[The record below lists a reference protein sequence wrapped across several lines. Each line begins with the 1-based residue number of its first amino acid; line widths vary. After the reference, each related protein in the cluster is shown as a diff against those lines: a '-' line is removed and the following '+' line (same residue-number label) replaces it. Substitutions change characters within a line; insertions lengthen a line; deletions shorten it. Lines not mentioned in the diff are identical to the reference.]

1 MTTAVRSRVTDYAE
15 AVLRGEYVVGK
26 LQLLAC
32 ERHLRDLDLGHKRG
46 LRFDEEA
53 AEAALDFF
61 PILRLPDGSG
71 AGERFSLLPWQSF
84 VVGSIFGW
92 LAADGRRRFHYS
104 YVECARAN
112 GKSPLAAGIGLKG
125 LLADGE
131 QGAQVYAAATTRD
144 QAKVVFNDAVRM
156 AEKSPSVWPKLTKTV
171 NNLAYMQMGG
181 FFRPLAAEASKM
193 DGLRVHMALVDEV
206 HEHPNGDVLAKL
218 RTGMKSS
225 QPLLFMITT
234 AGYDRHSV
242 CYDEHEYACKV
253 LEGVIEDDS
262 HFAFIAALDEGDDWT
277 DEDCWPKANPS
288 LGTTVR
294 IETLREECEKAKQI
308 SSQQNAFM
316 RLRLNI
322 WTEQRSRWLSTET
335 WDGGNAGPEADLSGR
350 ECFAGIVAAED
361 SLTAVALWFP
371 DGAGGGDA
379 GMRFFLPEDN
389 IAELVR
395 ETNVPLDRWAEEG
408 WIEATEGNVTDYDLV
423 RKRLNGMQEEFDIR
437 EAAIRQ
443 HNTTQL
449 QTQLMGD
456 GFTVVPIN
464 RGFPGM
470 SAATKEVERLLTARK
485 LRHGGHPVLRWMA
498 SNIAVRSDADGEK
511 RPDRGASGGSIVGM
525 EALIIAVARA
535 MVQPEEHEASVFFV

>member
-1 MTTAVRSRVTDYAE
+1 MTTAVHSRVTDYAE
-15 AVLRGEYVVGK
+15 AVLRGEYVIGK
-26 LQLLAC
+26 LQRLAC
-32 ERHLRDLDLGHKRG
+32 ERHLRDLEMGSGRG
-46 LRFDEEA
+46 LRFDEEV
-53 AEAALDFF
+53 AEAAIDFF
-61 PILRLPDGSG
+61 PILRLPDGNG
-71 AGERFSLLPWQSF
+71 AGERFNLLPWQSF

-206 HEHPNGDVLAKL
+206 HEHPNGEVLAKL

-253 LEGVIEDDS
+253 LEGSIEDDS
-262 HFAFIAALDEGDDWT
+262 HFAFIAALDEGDDWI

-308 SSQQNAFM
+308 PSQQNAFM

-322 WTEQRSRWLSTET
+322 WTEQRSRWLSTEI
-335 WDGGNAGPEADLSGR
+335 WDEGNDGPEADLSGR

-379 GMRFFLPEDN
+379 VMRFFLPEDN

-408 WIEATEGNVTDYDLV
+408 WLEATEGNVTDYDLV
-423 RKRLNGMQEEFDIR
+423 RKRLNGLQEEFDIR

-470 SAATKEVERLLTARK
+470 SAATKEVERLLLARK
-485 LRHGGHPVLRWMA
+485 LRHGGQPVLRWMA